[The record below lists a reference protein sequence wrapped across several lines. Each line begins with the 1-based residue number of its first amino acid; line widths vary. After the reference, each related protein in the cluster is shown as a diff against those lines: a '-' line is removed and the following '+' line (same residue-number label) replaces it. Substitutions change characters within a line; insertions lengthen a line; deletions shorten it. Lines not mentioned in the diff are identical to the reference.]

1 MKSLSYVALL
11 RGINVGGN
19 AIISM
24 QDLKN
29 AFGSLGFTNIR
40 TILASGN
47 VLFEACE
54 EDRARLTRKIEQT
67 LQKKFGVE
75 IFVMIRTIG
84 EIQALLESKPFK
96 STQITAQTKLHVSF
110 LPFDL
115 KHDLKASQRLHSTE
129 FEVFRVSRGEV
140 LQCRGNFPQSRDQ
153 RFDEGVGKTIRQGN
167 HDPNVE
173 HCGKNRKGSGD
184 IEEGR

>member
-47 VLFEACE
+47 VLFEASE
-54 EDRARLTRKIEQT
+54 ENRVLLTRRIEQK
-67 LQKKFGVE
+67 LQSELGVG
-75 IFVMIRTIG
+75 IFVMIRTIA
-84 EIQALLESKPFK
+84 EIQTLLESKPFK
-96 STQITAQTKLHVSF
+96 NIKISPQTKLHVSF
-110 LPFDL
+110 LPLDLDRGLKVSERLQSTDFD
-115 KHDLKASQRLHSTE
+115 
-129 FEVFRVSRGEV
+129 VFRVSKSEVCSAVEISPNRGTSDLMKE
-140 LQCRGNFPQSRDQ
+140 LEKQF
-153 RFDEGVGKTIRQGN
+153 GKRITTRTWN
-167 HDPNVE
+167 TVE
-173 HCGKNRKGSGD
+173 RIGKALG
-184 IEEGR
+184 I